1 MAKKYYNRNLSFNWS
16 RAEMNGA
23 GERITE
29 RGCTAMKSYEQLP
42 GIIRSMKVGG
52 SDLPRNIDSLISIYD
67 RIITKSSTNQR
78 LFPFL
83 AV

>member
-1 MAKKYYNRNLSFNWS
+1 
-16 RAEMNGA
+16 
-23 GERITE
+23 
-29 RGCTAMKSYEQLP
+29 MKSYEQLP